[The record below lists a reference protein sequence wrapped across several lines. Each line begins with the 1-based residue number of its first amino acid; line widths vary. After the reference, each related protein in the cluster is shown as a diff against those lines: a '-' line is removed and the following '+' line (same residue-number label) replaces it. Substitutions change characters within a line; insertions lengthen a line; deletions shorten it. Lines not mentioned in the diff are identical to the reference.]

1 MQRLMQDEA
10 GGLTVSC
17 WFKSTSRSANHTLW
31 GMSNQPIPSPLY
43 STNLAKAVLA
53 TLTVEAVTPQRAAL
67 GLVRP
72 GDNETLRTEVK
83 LIDGM
88 WHHLAVTIEQDANN
102 GTVTG
107 RLFIDGAPGTKVVIG
122 NQSTRIGTRTVS
134 IEELECYVY
143 VRK

>member
-1 MQRLMQDEA
+1 
-10 GGLTVSC
+10 
-17 WFKSTSRSANHTLW
+17 
-31 GMSNQPIPSPLY
+31 MSNQPIPSPLY

-72 GDNETLRTEVK
+72 GDNETLRSEAK

-88 WHHLAVTIEQDANN
+88 WHHLAVTIEQDDGS
-102 GTVTG
+102 GTVIG
-107 RLFIDGAPGTKVVIG
+107 RLFIDGTPQDKVVLTS
-122 NQSTRIGTRTVS
+122 NSTRIGTRNVS